1 MTIWRNLNIG
11 TKVLTALL
19 PLILLSIA
27 LVSSISILIAQ
38 RELEEQAFNKLIAT
52 REIKATQI
60 ENYFSQI
67 RHQIETFS
75 ENHMVIS
82 AMKDFAAAFKTIFE
96 ERNLTPEAEAAL
108 QTRVAEYYQGNFL
121 PKLADNSQIT
131 PHFTDYF
138 PNEESTQILQDLYIA
153 NNPNQLGSK
162 HKLARASDNSRYSDH
177 NARYHPVLRNFLKKK
192 FGYYDIFLI
201 DIDTGHIV
209 YSVFKEADYATSLLT
224 GPYANSNL
232 GKAFQIARTAKAP
245 SFTYLIDFSP
255 YAPSYNAPAS
265 FIVSPIFE
273 QDKLLGVAAFQM
285 PVDQINNIMTNHQNW
300 RDMGLGESG
309 ETYMVGSDL
318 TLKNES
324 RFLIEDPSGYLA
336 QMKNLGMEQNLLR
349 EIEKSGSVIGRQKV
363 DTTAS
368 QMALKGQTAS
378 LVIKDYRNIS
388 VLSAFKPLAIK
399 DVDWAILSEIDE
411 AEAFAATQNMR
422 NTILIFVALIIAV
435 IAAVIV
441 IFSRQV
447 ISKPI
452 NQMLDAVENLRAGE
466 GDLTLRLPDFG
477 SNEIGQT
484 AASLNGFIQRI
495 QLIMQDIKT
504 AVTSVSTASLQLN
517 ATAESFK
524 INAGT
529 QAGSIEETSAAL
541 TQISV
546 SITQNADNAQS
557 TNTLASQAA
566 SSTTEGSEAVKQ
578 TVLAMKEIAG
588 KVTLIQDFAYQ
599 TDLLALNA
607 MIEAARVGEAGNGF
621 AVVADSVRS
630 LAEDSQIAAKE
641 ISDLAENSLQIAEE
655 AGQLVEG
662 VVPNIQ
668 DTAQLVQEIASA
680 SEEQAKGVTEIN
692 EAMKKLDG
700 AASESSAASTELAA
714 TSDEFN
720 KMVEKIESQV
730 SKFKSE

>member
-1 MTIWRNLNIG
+1 M
-11 TKVLTALL
+11 
-19 PLILLSIA
+19 
-27 LVSSISILIAQ
+27 
-38 RELEEQAFNKLIAT
+38 
-52 REIKATQI
+52 
-60 ENYFSQI
+60 
-67 RHQIETFS
+67 
-75 ENHMVIS
+75 
-82 AMKDFAAAFKTIFE
+82 
-96 ERNLTPEAEAAL
+96 
-108 QTRVAEYYQGNFL
+108 
-121 PKLADNSQIT
+121 
-131 PHFTDYF
+131 
-138 PNEESTQILQDLYIA
+138 
-153 NNPNQLGSK
+153 
-162 HKLARASDNSRYSDH
+162 
-177 NARYHPVLRNFLKKK
+177 
-192 FGYYDIFLI
+192 
-201 DIDTGHIV
+201 

-255 YAPSYNAPAS
+255 YAPSYNAAAS

-285 PVDQINNIMTNHQNW
+285 PADQINNIMTNHQNW

-422 NTILIFVALIIAV
+422 NTILIFVELIIAV

-524 INAGT
+524 TNAGT

-557 TNTLASQAA
+557 TNALASQAA
-566 SSTTEGSEAVKQ
+566 SSTTEGSEAVNQ

-588 KVTLIQDFAYQ
+588 KVSLIQDFAYQ

-621 AVVADSVRS
+621 AVVAASVRS

-655 AGQLVEG
+655 AGQLVQG

-668 DTAQLVQEIASA
+668 ETAKLVQEIASA
-680 SEEQAKGVTEIN
+680 SEDQAKGVNEIN

>member
-82 AMKDFAAAFKTIFE
+82 AMKDFAVAFKTIFE

-177 NARYHPVLRNFLKKK
+177 HARYHPVLRNFLEK

-399 DVDWAILSEIDE
+399 DVDWTILSEIDE

-452 NQMLDAVENLRAGE
+452 NQMLDAVENLRTGE

>member
-1 MTIWRNLNIG
+1 MTGKCQNLKFG
-11 TKVLTALL
+11 FT
-19 PLILLSIA
+19 
-27 LVSSISILIAQ
+27 
-38 RELEEQAFNKLIAT
+38 
-52 REIKATQI
+52 
-60 ENYFSQI
+60 
-67 RHQIETFS
+67 
-75 ENHMVIS
+75 
-82 AMKDFAAAFKTIFE
+82 AAATSADTKCSSDGERYAQMLTDCKLGFE
-96 ERNLTPEAEAAL
+96 LGYDCAWVLEH
-108 QTRVAEYYQGNFL
+108 
-121 PKLADNSQIT
+121 
-131 PHFTDYF
+131 HFTDYF
-138 PNEESTQILQDLYIA
+138 PNEESTHILQDLYIA

-177 NARYHPVLRNFLKKK
+177 HARYHPVLRNFLEK

>member
-1 MTIWRNLNIG
+1 MRDT
-11 TKVLTALL
+11 
-19 PLILLSIA
+19 
-27 LVSSISILIAQ
+27 
-38 RELEEQAFNKLIAT
+38 T
-52 REIKATQI
+52 R
-60 ENYFSQI
+60 S
-67 RHQIETFS
+67 
-75 ENHMVIS
+75 
-82 AMKDFAAAFKTIFE
+82 
-96 ERNLTPEAEAAL
+96 
-108 QTRVAEYYQGNFL
+108 
-121 PKLADNSQIT
+121 
-131 PHFTDYF
+131 
-138 PNEESTQILQDLYIA
+138 
-153 NNPNQLGSK
+153 
-162 HKLARASDNSRYSDH
+162 
-177 NARYHPVLRNFLKKK
+177 
-192 FGYYDIFLI
+192 YDIFLI

-232 GKAFQIARTAKAP
+232 GKAFQIAKTAKAP

-285 PVDQINNIMTNHQNW
+285 PVDQINNIMTNNQNW
-300 RDMGLGESG
+300 RDIGLGESG

-368 QMALKGQTAS
+368 QMALKGETAS
-378 LVIKDYRNIS
+378 LIIEDYRNIP
-388 VLSAFKPLAIK
+388 VLSAFKPLAIQ

-422 NTILIFVALIIAV
+422 NTILIFVALIIAG
-435 IAAVIV
+435 IATVIV

-524 INAGT
+524 TNAGT

-588 KVTLIQDFAYQ
+588 KVSLIQDFAYQ

-655 AGQLVEG
+655 AGQLVQG

-668 DTAQLVQEIASA
+668 ETAKLVQEIASA
-680 SEEQAKGVTEIN
+680 SEDQAKGVNEIN